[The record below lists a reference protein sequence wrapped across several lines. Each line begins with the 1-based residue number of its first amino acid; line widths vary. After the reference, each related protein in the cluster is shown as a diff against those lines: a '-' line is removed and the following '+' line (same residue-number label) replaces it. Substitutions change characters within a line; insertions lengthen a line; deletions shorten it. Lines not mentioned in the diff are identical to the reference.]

1 MRYESLNKNSN
12 PTKSYPTMNTS
23 IMNPLPA
30 DNAGIIGMLKE
41 LIRSVST
48 EVFHEL
54 IEELRPSQRQENQVE
69 DSDHLGVKGAL
80 DFLNSRGYKIS
91 NAQLY
96 KLTSKSEI
104 PYQKFDGSN
113 RLHFYKSQLEEW
125 VRTKLIDGNAIGIL
139 EPSDSKKKGGK
150 R

>member
-1 MRYESLNKNSN
+1 
-12 PTKSYPTMNTS
+12 
-23 IMNPLPA
+23 MNPLPA

-54 IEELRPSQRQENQVE
+54 IEELRPSQRQESQVE

-96 KLTSKSEI
+96 KLTSKREI

>member
-1 MRYESLNKNSN
+1 
-12 PTKSYPTMNTS
+12 MNTS

-54 IEELRPSQRQENQVE
+54 IEELRPSQRQESQVE

-80 DFLNSRGYKIS
+80 DFLNSRGYKI
-91 NAQLY
+91 
-96 KLTSKSEI
+96 
-104 PYQKFDGSN
+104 
-113 RLHFYKSQLEEW
+113 
-125 VRTKLIDGNAIGIL
+125 
-139 EPSDSKKKGGK
+139 
-150 R
+150 

>member
-12 PTKSYPTMNTS
+12 PTKSNPTMNTS

-54 IEELRPSQRQENQVE
+54 IE
-69 DSDHLGVKGAL
+69 G
-80 DFLNSRGYKIS
+80 
-91 NAQLY
+91 
-96 KLTSKSEI
+96 
-104 PYQKFDGSN
+104 
-113 RLHFYKSQLEEW
+113 
-125 VRTKLIDGNAIGIL
+125 VRTL
-139 EPSDSKKKGGK
+139 K
-150 R
+150 RLNIRQFQVLKMMSGAVGR

>member
-12 PTKSYPTMNTS
+12 PTKSNPTMNTS

-54 IEELRPSQRQENQVE
+54 IEELLRPFECQ
-69 DSDHLGVKGAL
+69 
-80 DFLNSRGYKIS
+80 
-91 NAQLY
+91 
-96 KLTSKSEI
+96 
-104 PYQKFDGSN
+104 GSTGLPQFE
-113 RLHFYKSQLEEW
+113 RL
-125 VRTKLIDGNAIGIL
+125 
-139 EPSDSKKKGGK
+139 
-150 R
+150 